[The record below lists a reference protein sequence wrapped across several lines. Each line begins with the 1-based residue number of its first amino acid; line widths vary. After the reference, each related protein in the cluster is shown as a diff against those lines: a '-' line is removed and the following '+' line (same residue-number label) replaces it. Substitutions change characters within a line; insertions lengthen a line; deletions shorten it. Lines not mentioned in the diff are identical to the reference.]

1 MLACRGEGKKKL
13 DAEQGTAP
21 AFFLFS
27 SLNGPSRAASF
38 LPRRIQN
45 RAQPLGS
52 CVPYSSVRRKNN
64 YEQPGTCAR
73 ASKEEPHVSLL
84 EGAAAAAISHVFFC
98 FPRKKTKPPLFL
110 THPKNM
116 ASVTIARASSEG
128 VFGHASAM
136 RGGICVCGT
145 SRPRKEIATL
155 FLWQSTGGR
164 TASTEFAFAVA
175 AAAAAVAAAPAT
187 LLGSC
192 CCCCFAAA
200 RPLRV
205 STTSHVDAALEELD
219 VVGVAK
225 SSSSIEVGVEGE
237 AALLLL
243 LLPSALLT
251 SLPRKRC
258 SIIWFCVIVWLSA
271 FKCASVENGKKER
284 KGKGREERASESWKR

>member
-1 MLACRGEGKKKL
+1 VRSRSARVFP
-13 DAEQGTAP
+13 TAP
-21 AFFLFS
+21 YGERTTTSNRGRARAPRKKSHMSPF
-27 SLNGPSRAASF
+27 SRAPPP
-38 LPRRIQN
+38 PRL
-45 RAQPLGS
+45 AMF
-52 CVPYSSVRRKNN
+52 
-64 YEQPGTCAR
+64 
-73 ASKEEPHVSLL
+73 
-84 EGAAAAAISHVFFC
+84 FFC
-98 FPRKKTKPPLFL
+98 FPGKKTKPPLFL

-164 TASTEFAFAVA
+164 TASTEFAFAV

-251 SLPRKRC
+251 SLPRRRC